1 MRRAINENPV
11 VQAAMIGVM
20 VILFAFLLF
29 TRVLNQSEPAEPES
43 TTPATATE
51 ATPGTATVPPTATA
65 PPQPTAPGAA
75 VPEAAPTPAPAPAPS
90 GGGVPES
97 ALVPGKGLPA
107 NVVQAYADGKVV
119 VLLVVR
125 HRGIDDKPVKQ
136 SVEALRNRDDV
147 AVFVTGAKDIA
158 RYSRITQ
165 GVSVSRVPALVVVRP
180 RNLTEGPP
188 EASVSYGF
196 RGPASVVQAVE
207 DAKYK
212 GKKVPYYPE

>member
-11 VQAAMIGVM
+11 VQAALIGLM
-20 VILFAFLLF
+20 VIAFAFLLF

-51 ATPGTATVPPTATA
+51 ATPGTATAPPTETA

-75 VPEAAPTPAPAPAPS
+75 VPEAAPAPVPAPAPP
-90 GGGVPES
+90 PES
-97 ALVPGKGLPA
+97 ALVPGKGLPM
-107 NVVQAYADGKVV
+107 NVLKAYADGKVV

-136 SVEALRNRDDV
+136 SVEALRGRDDV

-180 RNLTEGPP
+180 RNLTEGLP

-207 DAKYK
+207 DAQYD

>member
-1 MRRAINENPV
+1 MRSAINENPV
-11 VQAAMIGVM
+11 VQAALIGVM
-20 VILFAFLLF
+20 VIAFAFLLF
-29 TRVLNQSEPAEPES
+29 TRVLNQSEPAEPAS
-43 TTPATATE
+43 TTPATGTE
-51 ATPGTATVPPTATA
+51 AAAGTATA
-65 PPQPTAPGAA
+65 PTGTAAPQPTAPEAA
-75 VPEAAPTPAPAPAPS
+75 VPEAAPAPIPAPAPS
-90 GGGVPES
+90 GGYAPES
-97 ALVPGKGLPA
+97 ALVPGKGLPV
-107 NVVQAYADGKVV
+107 NVLKAYADGKVV

-136 SVEALRNRDDV
+136 SVEALSNRDDV

-180 RNLTEGPP
+180 RNLTEGLP

-207 DAKYK
+207 DAQYQ